1 MFSTVIAGKEVR
13 RLSLTALMRVDTGGL
28 RRAAWMKETVPAMV
42 VEGRT
47 AFAMLN
53 VEGGGIRSVQNF
65 VLMAVGWLRSVY
77 HNFVR
82 GSRFV

>member
-1 MFSTVIAGKEVR
+1 MFSTVIAGKECS
-13 RLSLTALMRVDTGGL
+13 RLSFMALMRVDTGGL
-28 RRAAWMKETVPAMV
+28 KRAAWMNETVSAIV

-47 AFAMLN
+47 AFAMLK
-53 VEGGGIRSVQNF
+53 VVGSKSVQNF

-82 GSRFV
+82 GSRFA

>member
-1 MFSTVIAGKEVR
+1 MFSTVIAGKEFS
-13 RLSLTALMRVDTGGL
+13 RLSFTALMRVDTGGL
-28 RRAAWMKETVPAMV
+28 KRAAWMNEMVLAMV

-47 AFAMLN
+47 AFAMLK
-53 VEGGGIRSVQNF
+53 VVGSKSVQNC

-82 GSRFV
+82 GSRFA

>member
-1 MFSTVIAGKEVR
+1 MLSTVIAGKEFR
-13 RLSLTALMRVDTGGL
+13 RPSLTALMRVDTGGL
-28 RRAAWMKETVPAMV
+28 KRAVWMNETVSEMV

-47 AFAMLN
+47 AFAMLK
-53 VEGGGIRSVQNF
+53 VLGSKSVQNF

-82 GSRFV
+82 GSRFS